1 MKITD
6 LKVWVTVPEKSS
18 IDGKPTGRSYVF
30 LRIDTDEGISG
41 FGEATSSGG
50 GGSIV
55 VGNMIEF
62 LKTSTVE
69 RDFRETLIGENPE
82 HVDLVWHKLYRR
94 FTGGGGFGG
103 FVTTMLSGID
113 IALWDIK
120 GKAAGKP
127 VYEILG
133 GGPLRDE
140 IELYT
145 HVAPGDPIKAANQA
159 KSLVDQGFKALK
171 TDPFM
176 PEMRQ
181 HHRKYMQGSISP
193 EGAALATDTI
203 SAMREKVGDDT
214 DILIDCHGN
223 FDVPTAIAMARRLE
237 PLNIAWFEEPVQP
250 NSNEALRHVKES
262 IGVPICVGERL
273 YTRWDFV
280 PILKNRLAEF
290 LMPDILWTG
299 GISEFYKISNLA
311 ESFYV
316 PVSPHD
322 ASGPINIMAGA
333 HTMMAVPNFYKLEFN
348 HAQLDVHNALIDRP
362 LEIVSGKLRVPK
374 TPGLGIEL
382 DVEFIEAHLDEDWN

>member
-6 LKVWVTVPEKSS
+6 LKVWVTVPERSKDS
-18 IDGKPTGRSYVF
+18 KPAGRSYVF

-62 LKTSTVE
+62 LKNSTAE

-82 HVDLVWHKLYRR
+82 HVDLIWHKLYRR

-145 HVAPGDPIKAANQA
+145 HVAPGDPIAAANQA
-159 KSLVDQGFKALK
+159 KSLSDQGFRALK

-181 HHRKYMQGSISP
+181 HHRRYMQGSISP
-193 EGAALATDTI
+193 EGAALATETI
-203 SAMREKVGDDT
+203 SAMREKVGDNVE
-214 DILIDCHGN
+214 ILIDCHGN

-237 PLNIAWFEEPVQP
+237 PFNIAWFEEPVQP
-250 NSNEALRHVKES
+250 NSNEALKHVKES
-262 IGVPICVGERL
+262 VGVPICVGERL

-280 PILKNRLAEF
+280 PILKNNLAEF
-290 LMPDILWTG
+290 LMPAILWTG
-299 GISEFYKISNLA
+299 GISEFYIIANLA

-333 HTMMAVPNFYKLEFN
+333 HTMMVVPNFYKLEFN
-348 HAQLDVHNALIDRP
+348 HAQLDVHNALIDKP
-362 LEIVSGKLRVPK
+362 LDIVSGKLQVPK
-374 TPGLGIEL
+374 TPGLGVEL